1 MPDRGAMPWVNPG
14 CPRFLL
20 PTDTPMPARLQIK
33 PEDCSPLGQAI
44 LKYLEEQGISMN
56 HLAELAGI
64 PQPRLR
70 GACFKG
76 TCPMPETLRKLAK
89 VMGKHHLE
97 LYTLAYEGRIE
108 KLPTDAEEIS
118 VDALMRELLET
129 ARELG
134 LRVPTSRPS
143 KAKIRRALLEL
154 GFQPQRSEPSLGDR
168 AASAETRYDR
178 KIEPG

>member
-1 MPDRGAMPWVNPG
+1 
-14 CPRFLL
+14 
-20 PTDTPMPARLQIK
+20 MPARLQIK

-44 LKYLEEQGISMN
+44 LQYLEEQGISMN

-134 LRVPTSRPS
+134 LKVPTTRPS

-154 GFQPQRSEPSLGDR
+154 GFQPQPN
-168 AASAETRYDR
+168 AASVTPLDAPAATQCER
-178 KIEPG
+178 KIKQE